1 MVHLFLS
8 TGKYDKFVNNSLFQ
22 QIPYFPQQFRLLIN
36 FFDHFFLCFFLS
48 HFTDETD
55 DDENGKSDDQKID
68 DRLDEN
74 SVFNFDFTDVYS
86 KRSEVYSTQQEAD
99 GRHQYVIDQRR
110 DDIAKGGADDD
121 PNSKIDDIALG
132 NERFKRLPHVPFSFR
147 VWFLKRFT
155 TKNKRKGA
163 NMILLIITDKR
174 KIEHPKLSLIIPLEP
189 TWNIDTLK
197 TMDEYH

>member
-1 MVHLFLS
+1 NQKSGIRIVRMPLLLRRKRDLNPRGLLHPCRFSRPIPSARLGYSSIVAIVKYNMVHLFLS

-132 NERFKRLPHVPFSFR
+132 NERFKR
-147 VWFLKRFT
+147 
-155 TKNKRKGA
+155 
-163 NMILLIITDKR
+163 
-174 KIEHPKLSLIIPLEP
+174 
-189 TWNIDTLK
+189 
-197 TMDEYH
+197 